1 LKRRR
6 KAPQVTTLD
15 DLRGYLAEGLP
26 ILVDLWQV
34 GCQPCRVMEGIVDE
48 LADEFSGRAHVVKI
62 DVGRVPG
69 AAQAFAVRST
79 PTFVVLARPLRPPSK
94 RARRR
99 GAVDPAANG
108 RGSHSQPAL
117 ARQQRCAGH
126 PRGGALQRRPA
137 HRGNLSPMKATIDYR
152 PPKPIFFGFAW
163 SPSGALPAPGMG
175 RYPHLGM
182 DLITDLGGW
191 L

>member
-1 LKRRR
+1 MLKRRRR

-15 DLRGYLAEGLP
+15 DPRGYLAEGLP

-69 AAQAFAVRST
+69 AAQVFAVRST

-99 GAVDPAANG
+99 GAVDPAANPTAATTLNPRWRASG
-108 RGSHSQPAL
+108 LVRKDILAAAL
-117 ARQQRCAGH
+117 TSNGARPTGVT
-126 PRGGALQRRPA
+126 
-137 HRGNLSPMKATIDYR
+137 S
-152 PPKPIFFGFAW
+152 
-163 SPSGALPAPGMG
+163 AP
-175 RYPHLGM
+175 
-182 DLITDLGGW
+182 
-191 L
+191 